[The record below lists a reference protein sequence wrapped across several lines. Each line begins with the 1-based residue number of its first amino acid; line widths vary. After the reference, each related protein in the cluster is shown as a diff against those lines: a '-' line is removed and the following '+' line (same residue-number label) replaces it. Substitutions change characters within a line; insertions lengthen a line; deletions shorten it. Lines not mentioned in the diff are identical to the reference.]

1 MRPELPGFRSIL
13 LLVGAIAA
21 VTLATPGFARADN
34 QHGPKIDDRVAEAAA
49 MTSSTTPIPV
59 IVFGNQA
66 AKQDPSLRDQV
77 DIGIATAGTVEA
89 GQLDAI
95 AADPNVAF
103 VAPDIAIAPL
113 VRPSRATSPSGLKA
127 LYPLVDD
134 ALAAWS
140 AGYAGNGI
148 GIAVV
153 DSGVDFGSLGSRLV
167 ASTGARNGHD
177 QLGHGTLVAHFA
189 AGNLNGQW
197 VGIAPQANVV
207 DVTVGGARNN
217 GSVYTS
223 DVVGG
228 LMWVLAHKDEFNI
241 RIVNLS
247 LVETM
252 PSSYTASVLD
262 SVVELLWRSGIVVVT
277 AAGNTGPGTE
287 QFAPANDPFAITVG
301 ATDSQGTADPSDDT
315 VTPWSSSG
323 LTPDGVLKPDLVAP
337 GRLVT
342 GYLPPGTVLAQEAP
356 AQNWVADRIVAINGT
371 SFSAPQVAGAA
382 ADVLQAHPD
391 WTPDQ
396 VKADLEGAGR
406 AQAGSTAPAL
416 DVSAAVFTQGSPAPA
431 NQGVPYS
438 DFGLAQWVSTLLT
451 TQAGLGGMS
460 GQAGWTNLSG
470 QASWTHLS
478 GQAGWTHLSGQA
490 SWTGAAAQASW
501 TAYGQA
507 SWTGMAWG

>member
-13 LLVGAIAA
+13 LVGAIAA
-21 VTLATPGFARADN
+21 VTLSVPGLALASN
-34 QHGPKIDDRVAEAAA
+34 QHGPKIDDRVAEAADLA
-49 MTSSTTPIPV
+49 SSTTPIRV
-59 IVFGNQA
+59 IVFGNQTA
-66 AKQDPSLRDQV
+66 TQDPSLHDQV
-77 DIGIATAGTVEA
+77 DVGVATAGTVEA

-103 VAPDIAIAPL
+103 VAPDIPMAPL
-113 VRPSRATSPSGLKA
+113 ERPSKATSPGGLQA

-134 ALAAWS
+134 APAAWS
-140 AGYAGNGI
+140 AGYGGNGI

-153 DSGVDFGSLGSRLV
+153 DSGVDQGSLGSRLV
-167 ASTGARNGHD
+167 ASVGQRNGRD

-189 AGNLNGQW
+189 AGNVNGQY

-207 DVTVGGARNN
+207 DVTVGGARND

-228 LMWVLAHKDEFNI
+228 LMWVLGHKDQFNI

-247 LVETM
+247 LTETT
-252 PSSYTASVLD
+252 PSSYTSSVLD
-262 SVVELLWRSGIVVVT
+262 SVVELLWRSGIVVVA
-277 AAGNTGPGTE
+277 AAGNAGPGTE

-315 VTPWSSSG
+315 MTPWSSSG
-323 LTPDGVLKPDLVAP
+323 LTSDGVLKPDLVAP

-382 ADVLQAHPD
+382 ADVLQAHPS

-396 VKADLEGAGR
+396 VKADLESSGR

-438 DFGLAQWVSTLLT
+438 DFGLAQWVRTALT
-451 TQAGLGGMS
+451 TQAGWGRMS
-460 GQAGWTNLSG
+460 GQAGWTHASG
-470 QASWTHLS
+470 QASWTHS
-478 GQAGWTHLSGQA
+478 SGQA
-490 SWTGAAAQASW
+490 SWTHASGQASWTHTAGQASW
-501 TAYGQA
+501 TACGQA